1 MFNAGDIRKS
11 AGEKIL
17 YRIQHNRCLYNEELM
32 VSLLY
37 IPEPKSMKKPHTYKE
52 ESMVYAVSFVL
63 HSRFIVFTF
72 DSLYNKDA
80 IILR

>member
-37 IPEPKSMKKPHTYKE
+37 IPEPKKHE
-52 ESMVYAVSFVL
+52 ETSY
-63 HSRFIVFTF
+63 I
-72 DSLYNKDA
+72 
-80 IILR
+80 